1 MRKDAKTE
9 SSVFSVKNK
18 QGSDER
24 KCRKRMESKFTKN
37 RNWSTLNTGWRRLS
51 KGTVVLEESMATLL
65 NHVEPQR
72 MILHRKDNNY

>member
-1 MRKDAKTE
+1 
-9 SSVFSVKNK
+9 
-18 QGSDER
+18 
-24 KCRKRMESKFTKN
+24 MESKFTKN

-65 NHVEPQR
+65 NHVEQQR